1 MPGEVA
7 REESGPDPEVG
18 SAERCSQGSLAE
30 LTALAR
36 VSALQPLRPIPDD
49 VPAEVRDFAET
60 LRVLF
65 SALGISLN
73 RLAALLHSD
82 PGTVSRY
89 LSGKRIPPPGFID
102 GLRKAVYDAKGS
114 LVTEQVTQLVHE
126 QFLVA
131 LQVHDPARYEV
142 QRLTALLE
150 VAAKEK
156 QQYEIT
162 VRALEEAIASR
173 NDKIYDLELE
183 GRHLRSVRGLTE
195 GLLEQERRHRE
206 RLQEA
211 TDGLHMEVRALRAQL
226 ASAQR
231 RAAVAEE
238 RCFELEAR
246 LDSAGALLRDD
257 YQGTATG
264 HDQGRSSPGVPPNRD
279 LGVLERAA
287 QLIRLYEVQFVPS
300 LLQTRDYAR
309 AVIEQGSPSLD
320 ADELERRVQLR
331 IDRQQEF
338 SRRSPRLW
346 AIVDEAALR
355 RPMGGRDVHLAQIR
369 RLLDVIGEPNITL
382 QVMPFKYGGHAAEGG
397 PFMIMRFPEIG
408 LRDIVYTEY
417 LTGTHYI
424 DKEDEVWRYGVVMER
439 LSVASTSPQ
448 RAREILSGMLH
459 EI

>member
-7 REESGPDPEVG
+7 REEPGPVPEVG
-18 SAERCSQGSLAE
+18 SGERCSPGSLAE

-183 GRHLRSVRGLTE
+183 GRQLRSALGLTE

-211 TDGLHMEVRALRAQL
+211 TDGLHTEVRALIAQL

-246 LDSAGALLRDD
+246 LDSAGALLRDE

-264 HDQGRSSPGVPPNRD
+264 RDQGGNSPGVPPDRD

-287 QLIRLYEVQFVPS
+287 QLIRVYEVQFVPS
-300 LLQTRDYAR
+300 LLQTQDYAR

-320 ADELERRVQLR
+320 TDELERRVQLR

-382 QVMPFKYGGHAAEGG
+382 QIMPFKYGGHAAEGG

-408 LRDIVYTEY
+408 LPDIVYTEY

-424 DKEDEVWRYGVVMER
+424 DKEDEVWRYGAVMER

-448 RAREILSGMLH
+448 RARGILSGMLR